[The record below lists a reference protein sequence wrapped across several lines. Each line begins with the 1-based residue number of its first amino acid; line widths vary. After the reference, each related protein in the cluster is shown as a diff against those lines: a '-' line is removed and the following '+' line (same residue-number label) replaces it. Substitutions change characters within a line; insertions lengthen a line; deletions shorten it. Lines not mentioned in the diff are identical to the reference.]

1 MPKIAVEKDGV
12 RGLVDADK
20 LNDALAKNWAVV
32 PEGEGEEPPPAEPA
46 RPRPSP
52 TASDNAKAFAT
63 GASRWGSLGFDD
75 TLSGLLTA
83 GLEAASPTS
92 LSDEGDDVLTRLQK
106 GYAAGKQDRRN
117 LVTEMSERAPTAYN
131 AGAVTGAALPVVL
144 VRKVPEGLPRL
155 LAGRAAS
162 TVGAVGISDA
172 DPMSQEGLEAA
183 AKGWVFDAALGKM
196 VPAAGAALSR
206 VAEPVK
212 RAAAA
217 VAEKSRGKV
226 ADALDV
232 LVKAGGSPVAALK
245 QKGVEAAKA
254 ASARVRGTPA
264 PGEPV
269 PPGATPP
276 VETAPPADDSF
287 AAAMADD
294 ALARRLGGLVDE
306 PMPTSAPLN
315 PRTPAE
321 QIPKALNP
329 RTPADQIPKAA
340 ADPIEELVTARMPA
354 ASEPASTVIP
364 VVTKNSSAGNI
375 AQAVEATAIKLG
387 TTDLATIANALKLPT
402 NLVSDPLKNAVSRF
416 AFREAVKGA
425 TKAPVVPAA
434 APRGEALG
442 ELASEGQQMPVEALA
457 AIRQAKIETPR
468 SLLPGDRP
476 MAQVAAANQGAEMAA
491 AYQALTP
498 AQRPQFINWLRSQGH
513 DDEKIRLMLGITKK
527 NWRQTSMNR

>member
-1 MPKIAVEKDGV
+1 MRMTKDGKNASV
-12 RGLVDADK
+12 PADK
-20 LNDALAKNWAVV
+20 VEEMLRRNWSPV
-32 PEGEGEEPPPAEPA
+32 PEGESESEHEEPTSEEPA
-46 RPRPSP
+46 RPRLSP

-196 VPAAGAALSR
+196 VPVAGAALSR

-217 VAEKSRGKV
+217 AVEKSRGKV
-226 ADALDV
+226 ADALDA

-245 QKGVEAAKA
+245 QKGVEAAKS
-254 ASARVRGTPA
+254 ASARVRGAPA

-269 PPGATPP
+269 PPGAAPP
-276 VETAPPADDSF
+276 VETAPPVDDSF

-294 ALARRLGGLVDE
+294 ALARRLGGFADE
-306 PMPTSAPLN
+306 PMPTMP
-315 PRTPAE
+315 PR
-321 QIPKALNP
+321 NP
-329 RTPADQIPKAA
+329 RTPADQIPKPPAP
-340 ADPIEELVTARMPA
+340 ADALDELATARMA
-354 ASEPASTVIP
+354 PASQALPEQMTSVVP

-375 AQAVEATAIKLG
+375 AKAVEAKAIELG

-425 TKAPVVPAA
+425 TKAPVVPAT
-434 APRGEALG
+434 APRGDALA
-442 ELASEGQQMPVEALA
+442 EMASEGQQMPMEALA

-476 MAQVAAANQGAEMAA
+476 MAQVAGANQGAEMRAA
-491 AYQALTP
+491 FAALKP
-498 AQRPQFINWLRSQGH
+498 EQRPQWIETLRQQGFS
-513 DDEKIRLMLGITKK
+513 DEKIRTMIGMTKAE
-527 NWRQTSMNR
+527 WRRTSFNR